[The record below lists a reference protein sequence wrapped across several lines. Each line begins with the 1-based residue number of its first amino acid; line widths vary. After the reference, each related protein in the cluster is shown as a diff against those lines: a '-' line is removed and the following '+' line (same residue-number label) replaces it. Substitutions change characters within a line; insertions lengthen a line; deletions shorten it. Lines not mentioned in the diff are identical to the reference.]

1 MTQVASSAS
10 KGRYAASG
18 AVAGA
23 VSALAF
29 TVIHDIFISDIWFSL
44 VPMLAAGALCGLC
57 IGWSYALLVRE
68 SSAGSWLRYNLLY
81 VAMFALL
88 GALSVLAFEPVT
100 TMAAVVSANGPP
112 DALIGQALPLT
123 AAFTLGMAILVTL
136 LYRAG
141 WKRFGAVL
149 LTCVTLVLLL
159 GLNVSVIGLV
169 DIPRLAVSRRRDVRP
184 DRGPQR
190 GLRCGVSGASAAA
203 SGFSKP
209 REFQGLT
216 GSPVFRYNAC
226 EHDRTI
232 LEFRQPRQGA

>member
-1 MTQVASSAS
+1 M
-10 KGRYAASG
+10 
-18 AVAGA
+18 AGA

-68 SSAGSWLRYNLLY
+68 LSAGSWLRYNLLY

-169 DIPRLAVSRRRDVRP
+169 DIPRGSLYLVAEMFGLIVVLNAVYVVVFLALQRRR
-184 DRGPQR
+184 
-190 GLRCGVSGASAAA
+190 AA
-203 SGFSKP
+203 SPSLGNS
-209 REFQGLT
+209 R
-216 GSPVFRYNAC
+216 A
-226 EHDRTI
+226 
-232 LEFRQPRQGA
+232 